1 MRVVLLVCYLHCD
14 KSYNVA
20 GVPTL
25 ATVVTGVIFSDKW
38 RHEYFAKCEWVF
50 CETLC
55 HCDWLAILSHSP
67 ISTECAVPMLK
78 CGANVRMFE
87 RVKCTATVKDAC

>member
-1 MRVVLLVCYLHCD
+1 M
-14 KSYNVA
+14 
-20 GVPTL
+20 
-25 ATVVTGVIFSDKW
+25 
-38 RHEYFAKCEWVF
+38 HEYFAKYQWVF

-55 HCDWLAILSHSP
+55 DWLAILGYSP

-87 RVKCTATVKDAC
+87 RVKCTAAVKDAC